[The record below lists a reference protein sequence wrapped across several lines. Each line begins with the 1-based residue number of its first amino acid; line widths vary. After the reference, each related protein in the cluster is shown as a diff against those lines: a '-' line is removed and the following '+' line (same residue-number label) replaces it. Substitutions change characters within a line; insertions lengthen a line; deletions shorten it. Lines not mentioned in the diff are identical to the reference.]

1 MTNFYIENVS
11 AVILAGGKARRMG
24 GQDKGLVDINGRTM
38 ISYVIKCLQSQV
50 SEILI
55 NANRNLK
62 VYEKYGYKVFSDH
75 LEDYQGPL
83 AGIASAMEIAKNS
96 FICTCP
102 CDGPLIP
109 DNLVS
114 RFYTEMLTQKSEICV
129 AHDGNRIQPVYALI
143 DCKLQPDLIEY
154 LQSGERKIDH
164 WYAQHKLTQVD
175 FSDKKDCFLNVN
187 TPGDLKNISEQ
198 LLK

>member
-24 GQDKGLVDINGRTM
+24 GQDKGLLEINGRTM
-38 ISYVIKCLQSQV
+38 ISYVIKCLQNQV
-50 SEILI
+50 HEILI

-62 VYEKYGYKVFSDH
+62 IYEKYGYKVFSDH

-83 AGIASAMEIAKNS
+83 AGIASAMEKATNN

-109 DNLVS
+109 DDLVA
-114 RFYTEMLTQKSEICV
+114 RLYTEMLIQKSEICV
-129 AHDGNRIQPVYALI
+129 VHDGERIQPVYALI
-143 DCKLQPDLIEY
+143 DCKLQPDLNKY

-164 WYAQHKLTQVD
+164 WYARHILTQVD
-175 FSDKKDCFLNVN
+175 FSDRKDCFLNVN
-187 TPGDLKNISEQ
+187 TPDDLNILSEQ

>member
-1 MTNFYIENVS
+1 MTNFYIENVTG
-11 AVILAGGKARRMG
+11 VILAGGKASRMG
-24 GQDKGLVDINGRTM
+24 GQDKGLIEINGHTM
-38 ISYVIKCLQSQV
+38 ISYVINSLQNQV

-55 NANRNLK
+55 NANRNLENYK
-62 VYEKYGYKVFSDH
+62 NYGYTVISDH
-75 LEDYQGPL
+75 LKNFQGPL
-83 AGIASAMEIAKNS
+83 AGFASAMDKATNN

-109 DNLVS
+109 DDLVARLYS
-114 RFYTEMLTQKSEICV
+114 EMLSQDSEICV

-143 DCKLQPDLIEY
+143 DCKLQLDLNKY
-154 LQSGERKIDH
+154 LQSGERKIDY
-164 WYAQHKLTQVD
+164 WYGQHKLTHVD

-187 TPGDLKNISEQ
+187 TPGDLRKLSEQ